1 MKIATKKKDYATIVF
16 VKGKMD
22 ATASSAFEKEMHEFI
37 SQGIKY
43 FILDLSELDYIS
55 SAGLR
60 TVLTIGKK
68 INDEGGEL
76 SLVSVKEHVK
86 EVFEIAG
93 FTYILPLYESTAS
106 ALKKIQ
112 ICIWGARG
120 SIPATVTSDQIRERI
135 FGAFNKAKGL
145 NLDNDQAIIQFVD
158 SLPFSI
164 RATYGCNTPCVE
176 IRGSHEYII
185 CDAGSGI
192 RDLGNL
198 VMQQQEERKNHVFHI
213 FISHLHWDHIQGFP
227 FFTPAYIRGNQVKIY
242 GCHSRLREAFIRQ
255 QESMSFPVPFDY
267 FSGDIEFTI
276 LETDKEYEIGG
287 FNVKAIKQNHPGD
300 SYGYRFSRR
309 NKKVI
314 YSTDSEHKKEANGDK
329 YEYLDFIQG
338 ADLMIFDAQYSLV
351 EAVHTKED
359 WGHSSNLLGVEL
371 AVKAGVKHLCLFH
384 SEHTFDDKKL
394 EQILNDT
401 RRYLQIHA
409 SGSPLQIDLAYE
421 GLKIDI

>member
-1 MKIATKKKDYATIVF
+1 MKIVTKNKDYATVVL
-16 VKGKMD
+16 VKGRMD
-22 ATASSAFEKEMHEFI
+22 VTASSAFEKEMHEFM
-37 SQGIKY
+37 SQGSKY

-60 TVLTIGKK
+60 TVLTIGKM
-68 INDEGGEL
+68 INDKGGEL

-93 FTYILPLYESTAS
+93 FTSILPIYESTAS
-106 ALKKIQ
+106 ALKQIQ
-112 ICIWGARG
+112 IYIWGARG
-120 SIPATVTSDQIRERI
+120 SIPATVSPAQIRERI
-135 FGAFNKAKGL
+135 CEALNSSRGL
-145 NLDNDQAIIQFVD
+145 NLDNDQKIAQFVD
-158 SLPFSI
+158 TLPFSI

-176 IRGSHEYII
+176 IRGSQEYII

-192 RDLGNL
+192 RDLGKL
-198 VMQQQEERKNHVFHI
+198 VMQQQEERKSQVFHI

-227 FFTPAYIRGNQVKIY
+227 FFTPAYIPGNRMKIY
-242 GCHSRLREAFIRQ
+242 GCHKRLREAFIRQ
-255 QESMSFPVPFDY
+255 QESMSFPVPIDY
-267 FSGDIEFTI
+267 LSGDIDFTI

-314 YSTDSEHKKEANGDK
+314 YSTDSEHKKEVNGEN
-329 YEYLDFIQG
+329 YEFLDFIHES
-338 ADLMIFDAQYSLV
+338 DLMIFDAQYSLV
-351 EAVHTKED
+351 DAFHSKED

-371 AVKAGVKHLCLFH
+371 AVKAGVKRLCLFH
-384 SEHTFDDKKL
+384 TEHTFDDKRL
-394 EQILNDT
+394 EQILKDT

-409 SGSPLQIDLAYE
+409 SGSPLQIELAYE